1 MNKDQISK
9 LEDLCASIAPPAKT
23 LSATEKAKNLID
35 RELRRADR
43 DLDDLKKEYR
53 YKLKTYE
60 NQQSKAFCASE
71 IIRGKEGF
79 VKVPQHFLEKYE
91 IRSEFSCFEEYAD
104 MMCNDYFQVFLKE
117 PPCHFG
123 EVVFKVDDR
132 GMMTIIKHVVDSSD

>member
-9 LEDLCASIAPPAKT
+9 LEELCASIAPPAKT
-23 LSATEKAKNLID
+23 LTATEKAKNLID

-53 YKLKTYE
+53 HKLRRFE
-60 NQQSKAFCASE
+60 NQQSKTICASE
-71 IIRGKEGF
+71 IIRGREGF

-91 IRSEFSCFEEYAD
+91 IRSEFSLFEEYAD
-104 MMCNDYFQVFLKE
+104 MMCNDDFQVFLKE

-132 GMMTIIKHVVDSSD
+132 GMMTIIKHIVDSSD

>member
-1 MNKDQISK
+1 MTKEQIKK
-9 LEDLCASIAPPAKT
+9 LEDLCASVSPEPKILT
-23 LSATEKAKNLID
+23 ATEKARNLID

-53 YKLKTYE
+53 HKLKRFE
-60 NQQSKAFCASE
+60 NQQNKTFCASE

-91 IRSEFSCFEEYAD
+91 IRSDFSCFEEYVD
-104 MMCNDYFQVFLKE
+104 MMCNDYFQVFLNE

-132 GMMTIIKHVVDSSD
+132 GMMKIIKHIVDSSD

>member
-1 MNKDQISK
+1 MTKEQIKK
-9 LEDLCASIAPPAKT
+9 LEELCASVSPEPKILT
-23 LSATEKAKNLID
+23 ATDKAKNLID
-35 RELRRADR
+35 RELRYADR
-43 DLDDLKKEYR
+43 NLNDLKSEYTHR
-53 YKLKTYE
+53 LRTYE
-60 NQQSKAFCASE
+60 DQKNKTFCASE

-91 IRSEFSCFEEYAD
+91 IRSDFSCFEEYAD

-132 GMMTIIKHVVDSSD
+132 GMMTIIKHLVDSSD

>member
-1 MNKDQISK
+1 MTKEQIKK
-9 LEDLCASIAPPAKT
+9 LEDLCASVSPEPKT
-23 LSATEKAKNLID
+23 LTATEKARNIID

-53 YKLKTYE
+53 YKLKRFE

-79 VKVPQHFLEKYE
+79 VKVPQHYLELHE
-91 IRSEFSCFEEYAD
+91 IRSGFSCFEEYAD
-104 MMCNDYFQVFLKE
+104 MMQDDRFEVFLKE

-123 EVVFKVDDR
+123 DVVFKVDGR

>member
-1 MNKDQISK
+1 MTKEQIKK
-9 LEDLCASIAPPAKT
+9 LEELCASVSPEPKILT
-23 LSATEKAKNLID
+23 ATEKAKNLID

-53 YKLKTYE
+53 YKLKMFE

-79 VKVPQHFLEKYE
+79 VKVPQFYLEKYE
-91 IRSEFSCFEEYAD
+91 IRCGFSCFEEYAD
-104 MMCNDYFQVFLKE
+104 MMQDDRFEVFLKE

-132 GMMTIIKHVVDSSD
+132 GMMTIIKHIVDSSD

>member
-1 MNKDQISK
+1 MTKEQIKK
-9 LEDLCASIAPPAKT
+9 LEDLCASVSSEPKT
-23 LSATEKAKNLID
+23 LTATEKARNIID

-53 YKLKTYE
+53 HELKRFE

-79 VKVPQHFLEKYE
+79 VKVPQFYLEKHD
-91 IRSEFSCFEEYAD
+91 IRCGFSCFEEYANFMQD
-104 MMCNDYFQVFLKE
+104 DCFEVFLKE

-132 GMMTIIKHVVDSSD
+132 GMMTIIKHIVDSSD